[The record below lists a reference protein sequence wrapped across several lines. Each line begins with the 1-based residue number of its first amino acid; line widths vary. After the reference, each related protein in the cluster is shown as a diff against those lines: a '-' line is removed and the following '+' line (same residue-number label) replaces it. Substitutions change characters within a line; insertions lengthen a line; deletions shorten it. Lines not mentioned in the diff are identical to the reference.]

1 MDAYKFGCFVAERR
15 KEKNMTQKDLAAKLQ
30 VTDKAISKWE
40 RGLGFP
46 DINSIEPLADAL
58 GVSITELMR
67 SENNTGNNSGK
78 EAEEAVN
85 GVLTVVKEETEEKR
99 KIIVYTFAATTF
111 LLSAL
116 EIILSLKWDS
126 VRLMLSAS
134 IPYSTVIPG
143 ILMIIYGII
152 CKIKGRQ
159 THGIWALGI
168 CLLLVPVILFG
179 AAFLLCAIFYS

>member
-15 KEKNMTQKDLAAKLQ
+15 KEQNMTQKDLAAKLQ
-30 VTDKAISKWE
+30 VTDKAVSKWE

-46 DINSIEPLADAL
+46 DINSVEPLADAL

-67 SENNTGNNSGK
+67 SEKNTENNSDR
-78 EAEEAVN
+78 EAEGAVN
-85 GVLTVVKEETEEKR
+85 DVLTVAKEEMEERR

-111 LLSAL
+111 LLSAI
-116 EIILSLKWDS
+116 EIILSFKWDPAAL
-126 VRLMLSAS
+126 RLSAG
-134 IPYSTVIPG
+134 IPYSAIIPG
-143 ILMIIYGII
+143 VLLIVYGIL
-152 CKIKGRQ
+152 CRIKGRQ

-179 AAFLLCAIFYS
+179 AAFLICALFYF